1 MIQQIKNNIT
11 ILEVANKYAGLEL
24 TRKGDAYWGKC
35 LTNVNER
42 TPSLQIFPHT
52 NRFRCFSCNS
62 FGDQIDLAS
71 LALKTP
77 LKDVIPLMAK
87 DLGLDGTITH
97 EKWKEIQRAKIERDK
112 ERRRRQEQLNRMEK
126 EYRRLTDILKL
137 MYSFLSEIKEEEDL
151 DRFEIIKSLQNKE
164 LLEYY
169 LDEFLTGDFE
179 DRLKLIEITEKW
191 DIWGGSEINICEVL
205 QSS

>member
-11 ILEVANKYAGLEL
+11 ILEVAHKYADLKL
-24 TRKGDAYWGKC
+24 TRRGSTYWGKC
-35 LTNVNER
+35 LTNFNER
-42 TPSLQIFPHT
+42 TPSLQLLPDT
-52 NRFRCFSCNS
+52 DRFRCFSCNS
-62 FGDQIDLAS
+62 YGDQIDLVS
-71 LALKTP
+71 KALNIT
-77 LKDVIPLMAK
+77 LKDAIRLLGK
-87 DLGLDGTITH
+87 DLGLDRAITP
-97 EKWKEIQRAKIERDK
+97 ERWKEIQRAKIERDK
-112 ERRRRQEQLNRMEK
+112 ERRRRQEQLNRIEK
-126 EYRRLTDILKL
+126 EYTRLTNTLKL

-169 LDEFLTGDFE
+169 LDEFLAGDFE